1 MTVQKSR
8 TPILSFCRSSGD
20 GVLTCG
26 ISATSGSNISMMRPA
41 REGREGGE
49 GEAVA
54 RVCEHS
60 ENRVVE
66 CHIDKRR

>member
-1 MTVQKSR
+1 MTVQKRR

-20 GVLTCG
+20 GILTCG

-54 RVCEHS
+54 RV
-60 ENRVVE
+60 
-66 CHIDKRR
+66 